1 MNNLIKYIKGFR
13 ILKFIIERVAY
24 LWFGF
29 WHILFYF
36 FKVNQKKIV
45 ITNFYGKG
53 YGDNPKYIVEELL
66 KKDLNLDIVWI
77 VNDLN
82 YKLPKGIRKCKKYSV
97 KSIYEFMTSKIWID
111 NCRKYYFYNIFK
123 KSSTVYIQTWH
134 GGISMKKIEKEAE
147 SNLNNSYILS
157 AKHDSQMIDYFISG
171 SSWQTDD
178 IKRNFWY
185 TGRIL
190 EIGLPRNDVLLKKNN
205 FKDKIL
211 ETYNLPKKCKLLLYA
226 PTFRSNNKIK
236 FMDFKLLLN
245 SLKKRFGGE
254 WVILLRL
261 HPNIKDIEVDL
272 PLFVKNVTSYD
283 DSQQLISASDILIT
297 DYSSIMFDMMLLNK
311 PIFIYAN
318 DISYYVNDRNFKF
331 QFNELPFRYAEDDEN
346 LSKIIINF
354 DKNKYNH
361 NLENF
366 KNKLKL
372 YDDGKASSKVACV
385 ILNYIN

>member
-123 KSSTVYIQTWH
+123 KSSTVYIQTWN
-134 GGISMKKIEKEAE
+134 GGI
-147 SNLNNSYILS
+147 
-157 AKHDSQMIDYFISG
+157 
-171 SSWQTDD
+171 
-178 IKRNFWY
+178 
-185 TGRIL
+185 
-190 EIGLPRNDVLLKKNN
+190 
-205 FKDKIL
+205 
-211 ETYNLPKKCKLLLYA
+211 
-226 PTFRSNNKIK
+226 
-236 FMDFKLLLN
+236 
-245 SLKKRFGGE
+245 
-254 WVILLRL
+254 
-261 HPNIKDIEVDL
+261 
-272 PLFVKNVTSYD
+272 
-283 DSQQLISASDILIT
+283 
-297 DYSSIMFDMMLLNK
+297 
-311 PIFIYAN
+311 
-318 DISYYVNDRNFKF
+318 
-331 QFNELPFRYAEDDEN
+331 
-346 LSKIIINF
+346 
-354 DKNKYNH
+354 
-361 NLENF
+361 
-366 KNKLKL
+366 
-372 YDDGKASSKVACV
+372 
-385 ILNYIN
+385 